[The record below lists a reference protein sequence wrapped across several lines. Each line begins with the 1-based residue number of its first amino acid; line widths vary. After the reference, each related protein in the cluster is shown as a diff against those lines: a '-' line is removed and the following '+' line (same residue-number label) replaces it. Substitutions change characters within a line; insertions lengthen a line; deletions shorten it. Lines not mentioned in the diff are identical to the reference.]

1 MRLDPLN
8 PMTFLFDLGH
18 AYFCL
23 GHYEDAV
30 SAFLRGTIGDPA
42 FTPNHL
48 YLAAAHGHL
57 RETTQAER
65 AMQRC
70 HETRPGVKLNLL
82 LGLLPYARIED
93 ADRLRDGLHR
103 AGLTK

>member
-1 MRLDPLN
+1 M
-8 PMTFLFDLGH
+8 
-18 AYFCL
+18 
-23 GHYEDAV
+23 GHYEDAI

-57 RETTQAER
+57 REITQAER

-70 HETRPGVKLNLL
+70 HETRPGVKLNVL

-103 AGLTK
+103 AGLAK